1 MDEPEIVKSAKFILS
16 DDKNRP
22 THNQAEIIK

>member
-1 MDEPEIVKSAKFILS
+1 MSHDVLS

-22 THNQAEIIK
+22 TISPNFIVRLASAL